1 MSTYHGGSR
10 RQLTEVYACCGGGVR
25 EMDVGGV
32 RERERLLTIRK
43 HFHLKLKLTL

>member
-1 MSTYHGGSR
+1 MAAANGGVCVPWW
-10 RQLTEVYACCGGGVR
+10 TGGGGVR